1 MIETLHVGF
10 YCFFFFRETAA
21 GSRALLHQ
29 ADMSSESCLKKER
42 KLKKEKES
50 FRSITGEFWLKA
62 QSSKKGG

>member
-10 YCFFFFRETAA
+10 DCFFFFFRETAA
-21 GSRALLHQ
+21 GSQALLHQ
-29 ADMSSESCLKKER
+29 ADMSSESCLKKE
-42 KLKKEKES
+42 KKWGKKS